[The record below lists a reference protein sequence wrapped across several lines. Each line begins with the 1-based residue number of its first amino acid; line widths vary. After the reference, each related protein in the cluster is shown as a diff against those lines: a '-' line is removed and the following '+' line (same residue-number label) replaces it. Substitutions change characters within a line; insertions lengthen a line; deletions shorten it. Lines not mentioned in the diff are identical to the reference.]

1 METGMHKYFHWG
13 AMGSLVL
20 LIVWCLLWE
29 LVLAPL
35 HPGGS
40 WLALKAAPL
49 LIPLLGVFKRD
60 VYTLQWTSMMI
71 LVYFTEGVVRGWS
84 DRGAL
89 SACLRLGSPGR
100 CLMPVPGRSHDPS
113 EDRKRCGRLN
123 PDGSTMALWTGSC
136 SQTKPRPCGR

>member
-13 AMGSLVL
+13 AIGSLVL
-20 LIVWCLLWE
+20 LIVWSLLWE

-71 LVYFTEGVVRGWS
+71 LMYFTEGVVRGWS
-84 DRGAL
+84 DRGHL
-89 SACLRLGSPGR
+89 SAWLGWGEAIIVCVYFVCALLYLRPYKKAAKQMAKDL
-100 CLMPVPGRSHDPS
+100 LDKVKVH
-113 EDRKRCGRLN
+113 
-123 PDGSTMALWTGSC
+123 ST
-136 SQTKPRPCGR
+136 Q